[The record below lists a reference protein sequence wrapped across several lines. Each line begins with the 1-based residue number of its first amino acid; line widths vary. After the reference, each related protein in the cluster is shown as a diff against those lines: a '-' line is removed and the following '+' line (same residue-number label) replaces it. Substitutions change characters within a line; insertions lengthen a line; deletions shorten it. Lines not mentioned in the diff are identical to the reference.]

1 MSLQLRQIR
10 KNSHLSQSELADKIQ
25 VSDRTVGSWERGIT
39 QMSAEQ
45 IYDCCMALSCD
56 PNELLGWYLDHPED
70 APGAGSPGVDD
81 PDERRMVSAYRSMNG
96 EGREAAANVVAGMVA
111 AYPQKGNQP
120 VVVEEDGSEAMS
132 A

>member
-1 MSLQLRQIR
+1 MQLQLKVRR
-10 KNSHLSQSELADKIQ
+10 KKKGLSQTELARE
-25 VSDRTVGSWERGIT
+25 VGVGLRTVGAWERQET
-39 QMSAEQ
+39 SMSAEQ
-45 IYDCCMALSCD
+45 IYDCCMTLSCD